1 VRRPVPRYARGPPT
15 SKSRA
20 RALISQRTKSALAV
34 RKAQGVKLG
43 GLNAK
48 GIANREDAKARAEAL
63 RPMPT
68 ELAGLSANAIAVEL
82 NKRRGDAERESVVGG
97 DGDPGAAQAGGLRVT
112 PG

>member
-1 VRRPVPRYARGPPT
+1 MWDPLCLALVRGDGRE
-15 SKSRA
+15 RA
-20 RALISQRTKSALAV
+20 RALISQRTKSAWASGRRRATSLA
-34 RKAQGVKLG
+34 AS
-43 GLNAK
+43 NAK

-63 RPMPT
+63 RPMLT

-97 DGDPGAAQAGGLRVT
+97 GGDPGAAQAGGLRVT